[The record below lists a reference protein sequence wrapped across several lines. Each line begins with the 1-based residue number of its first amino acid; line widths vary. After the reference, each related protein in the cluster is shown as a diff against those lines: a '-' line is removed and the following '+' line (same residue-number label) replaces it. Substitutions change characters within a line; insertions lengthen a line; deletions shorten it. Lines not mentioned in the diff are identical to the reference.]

1 MLFMSAISSLALLVS
16 TVAAYPLA
24 QAEAVVTE
32 NPNLEITSLVVNDTT
47 TGNTLLTFNVTN
59 PEPLANQAV
68 ANCTGSWSH
77 EAKDWPS
84 SAQSLR
90 CDNSDTMTWY
100 IDSWTSARDF
110 VIAVQDRY
118 TDPDI
123 GEAPYDRVTVFTKA
137 TINATY
143 VAYSSNDLAADPIS
157 GSQIAN
163 TTIYAPIYAIAA
175 K

>member
-84 SAQSLR
+84 SAQS
-90 CDNSDTMTWY
+90 
-100 IDSWTSARDF
+100 
-110 VIAVQDRY
+110 V
-118 TDPDI
+118 
-123 GEAPYDRVTVFTKA
+123 
-137 TINATY
+137 
-143 VAYSSNDLAADPIS
+143 
-157 GSQIAN
+157 
-163 TTIYAPIYAIAA
+163 
-175 K
+175 